1 MQLILYTSFSR
12 IRRILLPL
20 AWYYSMSPR
29 LKYIPFPSLFVHTSL
44 FPIIAIYYYLI
55 PFSFLACLF
64 IFFFCFNILSLG
76 WSRTHSVYHPTGEK
90 APTTTGTSIE
100 GFFDGADAVAEAMA
114 SASIATTQKA
124 LTEALVPPF
133 EHVSAEESTH
143 VERVII
149 GESVPI
155 PTKIPTP

>member
-1 MQLILYTSFSR
+1 M
-12 IRRILLPL
+12 
-20 AWYYSMSPR
+20 
-29 LKYIPFPSLFVHTSL
+29 
-44 FPIIAIYYYLI
+44 
-55 PFSFLACLF
+55 
-64 IFFFCFNILSLG
+64 
-76 WSRTHSVYHPTGEK
+76 
-90 APTTTGTSIE
+90 
-100 GFFDGADAVAEAMA
+100 AEAMA